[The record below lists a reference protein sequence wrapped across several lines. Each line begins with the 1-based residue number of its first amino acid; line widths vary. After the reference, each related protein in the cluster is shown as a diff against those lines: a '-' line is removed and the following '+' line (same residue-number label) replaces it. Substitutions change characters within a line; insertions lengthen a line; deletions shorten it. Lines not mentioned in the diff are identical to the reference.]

1 MFYSLSELYN
11 ELHFMI
17 EICLLVEHAL
27 SVFFIQ
33 KGNLNFTN

>member
-17 EICLLVEHAL
+17 EIYLLVEHAL
-27 SVFFIQ
+27 SVFLS
-33 KGNLNFTN
+33 KKVT